1 MNKFSSESAIMYS
14 NRQFA
19 FDNVVSTGSLYE
31 DLFDRY
37 YGGASSS
44 SESVLT
50 HLSHS
55 FSWLF
60 HSIKPRVVRNI
71 SNVAKRG
78 LDIAACGLGLTLLS
92 PIFLVIALC
101 IKATDG
107 GPILFWQKRVGLHG
121 TVFNFPKFR
130 SMVTNAEEL
139 KKKLMAQNQHGEG
152 VTFKMKCDPRITGIG
167 RIIRRFSL
175 DELPQLWCVL
185 TGEMSLVGPRP
196 AVTQEVARY
205 TMQDRVRLR
214 ALPGLTCIWQVS
226 GRSELSFDKQ
236 VKLDEQYVL
245 RRNFFFDLSLLA
257 KTLPAVISGKGA
269 Y

>member
-1 MNKFSSESAIMYS
+1 MYS

-19 FDNVVSTGSLYE
+19 FDNSVSTGSLYE

-44 SESVLT
+44 GESFFS

-55 FSWLF
+55 FIWLF
-60 HSIKPRVVRNI
+60 HSIAPRIVRRA
-71 SNVAKRG
+71 SVLAKRG
-78 LDIAACGLGLTLLS
+78 LDIAASGFGLFLLTPL
-92 PIFLVIALC
+92 FLFIAIC

-121 TVFNFPKFR
+121 TVFSFPKFR

-152 VTFKMKCDPRITGIG
+152 VTFKMKSDPRITGIG

-175 DELPQLWCVL
+175 DELPQLWCVF

-196 AVTQEVARY
+196 AVVQEVARY

-245 RRNFFFDLSLLA
+245 RRNFMFDLTLLA
-257 KTLPAVISGKGA
+257 KTVPAVLGGKGA